1 MSDTRSLRPRRAK
14 TLRVHSRRGLHS
26 ILEVYNGLSG
36 SNTSGIGFSNYK
48 TTYGEVTEQGIHTLS
63 DKIKQYCPVPRC
75 GNTFYDLGS
84 GIGKVNMGV
93 AILHPEIRSVGIEI
107 VPERV
112 RLAMSCLEKI
122 KQKQIRNRILFHCG
136 DFLSPD
142 LNFKNAFCIFLSN
155 MCFTEETNQQIA
167 EKIVREAPA
176 GCIIICSR
184 ELPVLPARLAR
195 LESNCN
201 VSMSWSA
208 SSTCYIYRQV
218 LGSNG

>member
-26 ILEVYNGLSG
+26 ILEIYNGLSG
-36 SNTSGIGFSNYK
+36 SNTSSIGFSNYMI
-48 TTYGEVTEQGIHTLS
+48 TYGEVTEQGIQVLS
-63 DKIKQYCPVPRC
+63 DKIKHYCPVPRC

-84 GIGKVNMGV
+84 GIGKVNMGM

-155 MCFTEETNQQIA
+155 LCFTKETNEQIT

-176 GCIIICSR
+176 ECIIICSR
-184 ELPVLPARLAR
+184 ELPVLPTMLTR

-201 VSMSWSA
+201 VPMSWSA
-208 SSTCYIYRQV
+208 SSACYIYRAV
-218 LGSNG
+218 RRT